1 MKTRFRSAL
10 LGTALGDAW
19 SYPYQLPPQ
28 SSATPLPER
37 LQISDDTQMTLALST
52 AMRAIDAEKLDRD
65 AGMREIGRQF
75 LDYYGDPDYDR
86 FPGAS
91 TTESL
96 KRLKEKGTEQWSE
109 VSTHSGGS
117 GAVMRVSASALL
129 APSQQGVGWSVL
141 QAILTHDSGVG
152 RASSAVVACMMM
164 AEKGSDLIEVAG
176 GIAGDKNFDSDVL
189 LTSEEKSSILT
200 DLDEALIKDLTGPDV
215 PFAELVSRVAEV
227 RDYLTPFLVKDDF
240 EELYRHARKFMQIF
254 GRGWDS
260 GSCTASAMLLA
271 QLYLD
276 HRQRY
281 YPHDF
286 LHVAAN
292 WPGNRNTRASLTGA
306 LIGAHLDNGP
316 EQWEETRTYEFEP
329 RYNHAIHSGS
339 WNGFSR
345 HR

>member
-141 QAILTHDSGVG
+141 QAILTHDSGVA

-189 LTSEEKSSILT
+189 LTSEEKSGILT

-215 PFAELVSRVAEV
+215 PFTELVSRVAEV
-227 RDYLTPFLVKDDF
+227 RDYLTPLPRQGRFRGAVPA
-240 EELYRHARKFMQIF
+240 RAQVHADLRSRL
-254 GRGWDS
+254 GLRVLHRLGHAVGPVVPRS
-260 GSCTASAMLLA
+260 PPALLPA
-271 QLYLD
+271 RFPPRRRQLAGQPQYPRVAD
-276 HRQRY
+276 GCPHRR
-281 YPHDF
+281 P
-286 LHVAAN
+286 
-292 WPGNRNTRASLTGA
+292 PG
-306 LIGAHLDNGP
+306 
-316 EQWEETRTYEFEP
+316 
-329 RYNHAIHSGS
+329 
-339 WNGFSR
+339 
-345 HR
+345 